1 MEHQE
6 MNQQQMND
14 DIKARND
21 EIEENVVT
29 ADFRPN
35 MTNGTADN
43 PIYFKWFDW
52 LTNGRAF
59 LVKDIFAVVIE
70 FIISFVVLFI
80 FIGTDWFFIYPSQYL
95 LPSFLFICLILLIMA
110 LTLIPKYDK
119 NYLSY
124 IWKYGSTLR
133 LKIKPKKEDK
143 SEYNRFARVEPN
155 GDTIYLLVANGR
167 MSEMLFQSD
176 IAIEQENIALERNDL
191 NGITVT
197 NSKGFVD
204 QSFKKQKEM
213 LQEVIEKE
221 EDEDLIVFAKKF
233 MLGYRKKMKTEKVE
247 RQFMT
252 FKVHNED
259 ERNRLDKALDS
270 WEKKNVISIDRE
282 LSELKAKEIFEEF

>member
-1 MEHQE
+1 MVEQQQT
-6 MNQQQMND
+6 NQQMNQM
-14 DIKARND
+14 ND
-21 EIEENVVT
+21 EIEEKVVT

-35 MTNGTADN
+35 MTHGTADN

-70 FIISFVVLFI
+70 FIVSFIVLFL
-80 FIGTDWFFIYPSQYL
+80 FIGTDWFFIHPSQYV
-95 LPSFLFICLILLIMA
+95 LPSILFICLILIIMA

-124 IWKYGSTLR
+124 VWKYGRTLR
-133 LKIKPKKEDK
+133 LKVLSKKEDK
-143 SEYNRFARVEPN
+143 SEYSSFARIEPN
-155 GDTIYLLVANGR
+155 GDTIYLLIGNGR

-176 IAIEQENIALERNDL
+176 IAVEQENIALERNDL

-213 LQEVIEKE
+213 LQEVIENE
-221 EDEDLIVFAKKF
+221 EDEDLIIFAKKF
-233 MLGYRKKMKTEKVE
+233 MLGYRKKMRTEKVE
-247 RQFMT
+247 RQFLT
-252 FKVHNED
+252 FRVHNEE
-259 ERNRLDKALDS
+259 ERDRLDKALDN
-270 WEKKNVISIDRE
+270 WEKKNVLSIDKE
-282 LSELKAKEIFEEF
+282 LSALKAKEIFEEF

>member
-1 MEHQE
+1 
-6 MNQQQMND
+6 
-14 DIKARND
+14 
-21 EIEENVVT
+21 
-29 ADFRPN
+29 
-35 MTNGTADN
+35 
-43 PIYFKWFDW
+43 
-52 LTNGRAF
+52 
-59 LVKDIFAVVIE
+59 
-70 FIISFVVLFI
+70 
-80 FIGTDWFFIYPSQYL
+80 
-95 LPSFLFICLILLIMA
+95 MA